1 MDAGPPS
8 PDSRQI
14 RPGLDGVRGL
24 AVAAVVAYHLG
35 HLPGGFLGVD
45 LFFVLSGYLITGI
58 VLREAASTGS
68 ISLRR
73 FWGRRIRRL
82 VPALLV
88 VTTTVVGA
96 ALALGW
102 PGDERRDL
110 AIDAFA
116 TLTWWQNWR
125 QAGGASYWESGES
138 LFRHAWS
145 LSIEEQF
152 YVLWPLVLVAVV
164 AVAGRR
170 RRDLAVWVGA
180 TALVGAVASSTWLT
194 VLSNRLADDELS
206 RAYVGTDTRVL
217 APLLGCALA
226 AWTARWPGAAARR
239 APALGAGVVG
249 AVVLGAMWVLA
260 DVSDP
265 ALYRQGGF
273 VLAALAAAALVHAAS
288 HAEAGHRDPLGWA
301 TTRRWA
307 RYLGTRSYGIY
318 LWSWPLQVL
327 LVFQFADIGE
337 LPLAVA
343 TVAGSLLLAELSHRF
358 VEAPLRHRSGWASDD
373 RARRPAWAAGL
384 ASSAVVVAL
393 ALVTATSAPVHEQID
408 TAQAASDALRPA
420 LTVPPT
426 TEPAMPGGDP
436 GDGAPGSG
444 PGEAAGAPL
453 RVMITGDS
461 VAWTLGYYAP
471 TGDDLPEGIAS
482 VDSRAIIGCGLLSSE
497 GWEYR
502 IEGSDAPFRR
512 APEACVDQPEAERIG
527 LSASPDVVLI
537 VPGAWEWGEVRSPDG
552 EVYAAQSPE
561 LAEVL
566 AQRMLDRIDA
576 AHDVGAAVALVEWI
590 CPGPDA
596 EDERADPDFIA
607 WLNDLLAATAQRARS
622 ELGAE
627 VGVLQPN
634 EQVCE
639 GGVATGQATPA
650 KDEAMDREVHVQ
662 TPEGGAWAWST
673 WLGPGLQALA

>member
-1 MDAGPPS
+1 MDAGPPPPS
-8 PDSRQI
+8 PDARQI

-35 HLPGGFLGVD
+35 HLSGGFLGVD

-58 VLREAASTGS
+58 VLREASSTGR

-73 FWGRRIRRL
+73 FWGRRLRRL

-102 PGDERRDL
+102 PDDERRDL
-110 AIDAFA
+110 GIDAFA

-164 AVAGRR
+164 AIAGRR
-170 RRDLAVWVGA
+170 RRDLAVWVGVA
-180 TALVGAVASSTWLT
+180 ALAGAVASSAWLT
-194 VLSNRLADDELS
+194 ILSSRLADDDLS

-226 AWTARWPGAAARR
+226 AWTARWPEAAARR
-239 APALGAGVVG
+239 APAQVGGIVG

-260 DVSDP
+260 EVSDP
-265 ALYRQGGF
+265 ALYRRGGF
-273 VLAALAAAALVHAAS
+273 VVAALAAAAVVHAAS
-288 HAEAGHRDPLGWA
+288 QAEGHHRDPLAWMA
-301 TTRRWA
+301 TRGWA

-327 LVFQFADIGE
+327 LVFQFADLGE
-337 LPLAVA
+337 LPLALAV
-343 TVAGSLLLAELSHRF
+343 VVGSLVLAELSHRL
-358 VEAPLRHRSGWASDD
+358 VEAPLRHRSGWAASE
-373 RARRPAWAAGL
+373 RLRRPAWAAGL
-384 ASSAVVVAL
+384 ASSAAVVVL
-393 ALVTATSAPVHEQID
+393 ALVTATSAPVHEQVD
-408 TAQAASDALRPA
+408 TEQAAADALRPA
-420 LTVPPT
+420 PTAPPT
-426 TEPAMPGGDP
+426 TEPTTP
-436 GDGAPGSG
+436 DGTPE
-444 PGEAAGAPL
+444 PDAPL
-453 RVMITGDS
+453 RVMVTGDS

-471 TGDDLPEGIAS
+471 SGDGLPEGIAS

-497 GWEYR
+497 RWEYR

-512 APEACVDQPEAERIG
+512 APEACVEQPEAERIG
-527 LSASPDVVLI
+527 LSASPDVVLMF
-537 VPGAWEWGEVRSPDG
+537 PGAWEWGEVRSPDG
-552 EVYAAQSPE
+552 QVYAAQSPE

-566 AQRMLDRIDA
+566 AQRMLDRIEA
-576 AHDVGAAVALVEWI
+576 AHEAGAAVGLVEWI

-596 EDERADPDFIA
+596 EDERADPAFIT
-607 WLNDLLAATAQRARS
+607 WLNGLLADTAERARS

-627 VGVLQPN
+627 VGVLGPN
-634 EQVCE
+634 EEVCE
-639 GGVATGQATPA
+639 GGVATGAATDD
-650 KDEAMDREVHVQ
+650 KNRAMNAEVHVQ
-662 TPEGGAWAWST
+662 TREGGAWAWSA
-673 WLGPGLQALA
+673 WLAPGLRAMA